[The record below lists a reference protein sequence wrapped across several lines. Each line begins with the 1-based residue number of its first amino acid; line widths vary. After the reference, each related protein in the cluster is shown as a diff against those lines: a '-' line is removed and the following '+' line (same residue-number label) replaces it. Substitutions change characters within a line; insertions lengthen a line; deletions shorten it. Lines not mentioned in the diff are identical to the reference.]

1 MAQKSKKDRA
11 KRNVNTLNNLHLATF
26 CVNLFFFI
34 FVHFFRK
41 RSIIA
46 YFIFSMPCLLA
57 EFVLEKTGRP
67 KYDATSKAL
76 KTSGED
82 LSAPGLTDF
91 MFDVIFVTW
100 ISLVCVMIFGNW
112 GWLFWMTI
120 PIFGLYKGFKLFGVT
135 KEIFNSPVADQ
146 NTSTSGNKTQRK
158 AGK

>member
-1 MAQKSKKDRA
+1 
-11 KRNVNTLNNLHLATF
+11 
-26 CVNLFFFI
+26 
-34 FVHFFRK
+34 
-41 RSIIA
+41 
-46 YFIFSMPCLLA
+46 MPCLLS

-120 PIFGLYKGFKLFGVT
+120 PIFGLYKGFELFGVT
-135 KEIFNSPVADQ
+135 KGIFNSTVADQ
-146 NTSTSGNKTQRK
+146 NTSTSGNKTQRR